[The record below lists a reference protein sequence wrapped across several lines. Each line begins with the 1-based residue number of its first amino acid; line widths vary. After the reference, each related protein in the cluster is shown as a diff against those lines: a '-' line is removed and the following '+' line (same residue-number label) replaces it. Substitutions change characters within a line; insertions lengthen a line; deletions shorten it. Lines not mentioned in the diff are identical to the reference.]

1 MTNYIHHTSNTIDRA
16 AGPLPVVWQNT
27 SGLNLL
33 SDAELKPLGWLP
45 VTYVNSGYA
54 AAFRNL
60 SGVGVGD
67 SVTPDA
73 DSVTGTYS
81 YKSLADCKAAKLAQL
96 AAYRY
101 EQEVGGITVSSVPV
115 ATDRQSQSLMTAAR
129 IIAKEDANYTV
140 NWKGESGFV
149 TLNAAAIIA
158 IADAVRGH
166 VQDCFDNEKTH
177 TDAIDALTTAAEVA
191 AYDFTTGW

>member
-1 MTNYIHHTSNTIDRA
+1 MTDYIHHTSNTIDRV
-16 AGPLPVVWQNT
+16 AGPLPKVWQNI
-27 SGLNLL
+27 SGLDLL

-45 VTYVNSGYA
+45 VTYSGSIPA
-54 AAFRNL
+54 AYRGTTT
-60 SGVGVGD
+60 GVQVGD
-67 SVTPDA
+67 AVTPDA
-73 DSVTGTYS
+73 VGVTGTYT
-81 YKSLADCKAAKLAQL
+81 YKTLAECKAVKLAQL

-101 EQEVGGITVSSVPV
+101 EQETGGITVSGVPV
-115 ATDRQSQSLMTAAR
+115 DTGRDSQSLMTAAR

-166 VQDCFDNEKTH
+166 VQSCFDNEKAH
-177 TDAIDALTTAAEVA
+177 SDAINALPTPAAVDV
-191 AYDFTTGW
+191 YDIATGW

>member
-1 MTNYIHHTSNTIDRA
+1 MTDYIHHTDNTIDRA
-16 AGPLPVVWQNT
+16 AGLLPVVWQNI

-45 VTYVNSGYA
+45 VEYSGSA
-54 AAFRNL
+54 SPFHT
-60 SGVGVGD
+60 GPTGCQIGD
-67 SVTPDA
+67 SITPDA
-73 DSVTGTYS
+73 DSVTGTYA
-81 YKSLADCKAAKLAQL
+81 YKSLADCKAIKLAQL

-140 NWKGESGFV
+140 NWKGDAGFV

-177 TDAIDALTTAAEVA
+177 TDAIDALTTAAAVA